1 MNNTINNQ
9 VECILDKR
17 LGRGEYVGK
26 GRLQRIES
34 KIISLKTVQAKIEE
48 LDALI
53 ACIQKELDTQYGKY
67 YNLLIAEPE
76 STIRFKEVSSENAKN
91 KLKKTIEE
99 LEHLKARFSRE
110 AIRIAFIGRE
120 RQGKSTFLKTI
131 TGLSNKIIPAYSGNS
146 CTGAVSVIHNSDQPL
161 SVHVEYYTIAEF
173 IAIVQEK
180 LNSFF
185 GLGTYHIGR
194 LEDITNLS
202 IPEHL
207 PSSSSAKQISEFE
220 KFKDSVIKHYSEYSH
235 LIGIG
240 KRIYNNEDEIAQ
252 HVAQYEEFLT
262 QVEGSV
268 WVKNENGIDIYQKS
282 YYKYVAVKNVD
293 IYAPFKVDTTKKI
306 ELVDTIGLGNSS
318 DTPKVESEMFRVL
331 REDCDAAVNL
341 FRPENIAAYPDVQ
354 VNLLD
359 KLWENLS
366 DLEPSKWVVYVIN
379 KVTNGNLK
387 NEGAISELMKNI
399 HKLLDNKIDRKPVAW
414 VKDVMGDNLTS
425 VSTDL
430 ITPLLTLIAENLD
443 SLDDALMIQA
453 DKLCKEAYND
463 CLKLLKSANAVTS
476 TNTTLTANKLLLF
489 DQALYKEL
497 MASFCHALNQVDDL
511 GYAQMKDKACD
522 KLQKAYQDII
532 DNIGDYLPTPNM
544 IYNQFNTGANLTP
557 TLVFEEH
564 VEQLRNDIFAA
575 FENVNIKVLIPLQE
589 QVKCELIKILYE
601 QGKLKSLPVN
611 ISLEEGNYI
620 EWLKELMASYIE
632 ENAYPSLYSALKF
645 ILDYQINIEGLVEYN
660 VTKALY
666 VIDRTN
672 EEFIP
677 YIGSYTNDFQ
687 QRADNV
693 WQELVNRIPPI
704 KKRMER
710 WIGDFTMIPSHSFY
724 SRVHKFHI
732 KLTTDE
738 EGTND
743 LRKFY
748 INNMGLIWAQEIINA
763 DQVEIAFGDWIDRIK
778 SLQEVVIYNNFKI

>member
-1 MNNTINNQ
+1 MNTINNQ
-9 VECILDKR
+9 VEIILDKR
-17 LGRGEYVGK
+17 LGRGEFVGK
-26 GRLQRIES
+26 GRLQKIES
-34 KIISLKTVQAKIEE
+34 KIKSLKNVVAKIDE

-53 ACIQKELDTQYGKY
+53 SCVQKQLNLQQGEY

-76 STIRFKEVSSENAKN
+76 STIRFKELSSENAKN
-91 KLKKTIEE
+91 KLKKTIDE
-99 LEHLKARFSRE
+99 LENLKTRFSRE

-161 SVHVEYYTIAEF
+161 SVHVEYYTVSEF

-180 LNSFF
+180 LNIFF
-185 GLGTYHIGR
+185 GKGTYRIGK

-202 IPEHL
+202 IPENL
-207 PSSSSAKQISEFE
+207 PRSSTAKQISEFE
-220 KFKDSVIKHYSEYSH
+220 KFKNSVIKHYDDYSH
-235 LIGIG
+235 LIGGG
-240 KRIYNNEDEIAQ
+240 KCIYNNEDEIAQ
-252 HVAQYEEFLT
+252 HVAQYEEFST
-262 QVEGSV
+262 QIDGST
-268 WVKNENGIDIYQKS
+268 WIKNENGKDVYQKS

-318 DTPKVESEMFRVL
+318 DTPKIESEMFRVL

-366 DLEPSKWVVYVIN
+366 DREPSKWVVYVIN
-379 KVTNGNLK
+379 RVTNGNLK
-387 NEGAISELMKNI
+387 NEGAISELMRDI
-399 HKLLDNKIDRKPVAW
+399 HKLLDNKTDRKPVAW
-414 VKDVMGDNLTS
+414 VKDVMGDDLRS
-425 VSTDL
+425 VSSDL
-430 ITPLLTLIAENLD
+430 IMPLLTLIADNLD
-443 SLDDALMIQA
+443 SLDDSLMTQV
-453 DKLCKEAYND
+453 DELCKEAYND

-476 TNTTLTANKLLLF
+476 NSTTLTANKLLLF
-489 DQALYKEL
+489 DQTLYGEL
-497 MASFCHALNQVDDL
+497 MASFYQALNQIDDL
-511 GYAQMKDKACD
+511 GYAKMKDKACH

-532 DNIGDYLPTPNM
+532 DNVGDYLPTLGVLC
-544 IYNQFNTGANLTP
+544 NQFNTGANLTP

-575 FENVNIKVLIPLQE
+575 FENVNIEVLIPLQE

-601 QGKLKSLPVN
+601 QGRLKFLPVN
-611 ISLEEGNYI
+611 VSLEDGNYI
-620 EWLKELMASYIE
+620 EWLKELMASHID
-632 ENAYPSLYSALKF
+632 ENTYPSLYNALKF

-666 VIDRTN
+666 IIDRTN

-677 YIGSYTNDFQ
+677 YIGSFTNDFQ

-693 WQELVNRIPPI
+693 WQELVNRISPI
-704 KKRMER
+704 KERMER

-732 KLTTDE
+732 KLTTDK

-763 DQVEIAFGDWIDRIK
+763 DQAEKAFVDWTDRVK
-778 SLQEVVIYNNFKI
+778 SLQEVVTYNNFKI